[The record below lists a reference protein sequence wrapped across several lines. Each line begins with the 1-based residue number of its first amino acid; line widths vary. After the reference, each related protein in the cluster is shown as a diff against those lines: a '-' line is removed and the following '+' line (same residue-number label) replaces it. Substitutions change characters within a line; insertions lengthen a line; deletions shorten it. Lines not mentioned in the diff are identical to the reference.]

1 MEMFTYTKVTP
12 QQETA
17 TLNQL
22 IANIN
27 DPQKQATDGL
37 GKATSVKVFCNARMT
52 GRISEADGQIIGK
65 ALHNDL
71 KAISENVKRN
81 PLNRERAGKALAMF
95 KQWRKDRHNEK
106 LAAEQPV
113 PVAPVVA
120 PVAPVAPPVVAPVV
134 TANAAMAPAASLTDL
149 TAMVMS
155 LTASVNTLLANA

>member
-65 ALHNDL
+65 ALQLDL
-71 KAISENVKRN
+71 AAISTNVKRN
-81 PLNRERAGKALAMF
+81 PLNRERAGKALAML
-95 KQWRKDRHNEK
+95 KQWKVDRHAEK

-120 PVAPVAPPVVAPVV
+120 PVAAPVEAPVV
-134 TANAAMAPAASLTDL
+134 TNNAAMAPAASLTDL

>member
-17 TLNQL
+17 TLNTL

-37 GKATSVKVFCNARMT
+37 GKATSVKVFCNARMQ
-52 GRISEADGQIIGK
+52 GRINDADGQIIGL
-65 ALHNDL
+65 ALQNDL
-71 KAISENVKRN
+71 KAISANVKRN
-81 PLNRERAGKALAMF
+81 PLNRQRAAKALAMF

-120 PVAPVAPPVVAPVV
+120 PVAPVEAPAVNN
-134 TANAAMAPAASLTDL
+134 NAAMAPAASLTDL